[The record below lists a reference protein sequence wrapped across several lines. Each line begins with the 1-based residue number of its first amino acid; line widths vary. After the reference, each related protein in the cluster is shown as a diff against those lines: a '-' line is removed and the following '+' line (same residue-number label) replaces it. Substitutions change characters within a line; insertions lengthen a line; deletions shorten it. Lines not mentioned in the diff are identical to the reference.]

1 VDVLVFTVSGQR
13 YGLAGVDVR
22 RVVHAVAIAPLPRAP
37 AIVEGIINL
46 QGTFVPVLDIRA
58 RFRLPSKPLAL
69 TDHFIVAVVGARAV
83 AIRADAAVGLFA
95 VDPSAVTDAA
105 LVAPNIEMVAGVAKL
120 PDGLALIH
128 DLRAFLSEAE
138 AKTLDDALGDEMSR

>member
-1 VDVLVFTVSGQR
+1 M
-13 YGLAGVDVR
+13 R

-37 AIVEGIINL
+37 AIVEGVINL
-46 QGTFVPVLDIRA
+46 RGTFVPVLDIRA
-58 RFRLPSKPLAL
+58 RFRLPGKPLAV
-69 TDHFIVAVVGARAV
+69 TDHFIVAEVGERTV

-95 VDPSAVTDAA
+95 VDPDAVTDAA
-105 LVAPNIEMVAGVAKL
+105 LVAPNLEMIAGVAKL

-138 AKTLDDALGDEMSR
+138 AMALDDAIGEGASQ